1 MTTSP
6 CGTHP
11 AIAGGTEAPLVMPDL
26 STSTPT
32 PAALATG
39 PRIGR
44 SVSIDR
50 AAELLGCSRRTVYN
64 LISSGWLQTVRT
76 LGRSQRVLLESLQM
90 VADRGTRNL
99 SRVGGGR

>member
-1 MTTSP
+1 
-6 CGTHP
+6 
-11 AIAGGTEAPLVMPDL
+11 MPDL
-26 STSTPT
+26 SNPTPT
-32 PAALATG
+32 PAEPATG

-76 LGRSQRVLLESLQM
+76 LGRSQRVLLDSLQV

>member
-1 MTTSP
+1 MSELNEARPTTAD
-6 CGTHP
+6 P
-11 AIAGGTEAPLVMPDL
+11 A
-26 STSTPT
+26 S
-32 PAALATG
+32 G

-76 LGRSQRVLLESLQM
+76 LGRSQRVLLESLDQ
-90 VADRGTRNL
+90 VAKSGTRSF
-99 SRVGGGR
+99 SRAGGDR

>member
-1 MTTSP
+1 
-6 CGTHP
+6 
-11 AIAGGTEAPLVMPDL
+11 MPDL
-26 STSTPT
+26 SSPT
-32 PAALATG
+32 PRDAVSANG

-76 LGRSQRVLLESLQM
+76 LGGSQRVLLDSLQV

-99 SRVGGGR
+99 SRVGSGR

>member
-1 MTTSP
+1 MSDLQL
-6 CGTHP
+6 P
-11 AIAGGTEAPLVMPDL
+11 A
-26 STSTPT
+26 PT
-32 PAALATG
+32 PAEPAKG

-76 LGRSQRVLLESLQM
+76 LGRSQRVLLESLHV

>member
-1 MTTSP
+1 
-6 CGTHP
+6 
-11 AIAGGTEAPLVMPDL
+11 MPDL
-26 STSTPT
+26 SSPT
-32 PAALATG
+32 PHDAGLANG

-50 AAELLGCSRRTVYN
+50 AAELLGCSRRTIYN

-76 LGRSQRVLLESLQM
+76 LGRSQRVMLDSLQL

-99 SRVGGGR
+99 SRVGSGR

>member
-1 MTTSP
+1 
-6 CGTHP
+6 
-11 AIAGGTEAPLVMPDL
+11 MPDL
-26 STSTPT
+26 STPTPT
-32 PAALATG
+32 PADLASG

>member
-1 MTTSP
+1 
-6 CGTHP
+6 
-11 AIAGGTEAPLVMPDL
+11 MPQL
-26 STSTPT
+26 SNAESQPIGQ
-32 PAALATG
+32 ASA

-76 LGRSQRVLLESLQM
+76 LGRSQRVLLESLHV

-99 SRVGGGR
+99 SRLGDAR

>member
-1 MTTSP
+1 MSDLQL
-6 CGTHP
+6 P
-11 AIAGGTEAPLVMPDL
+11 A
-26 STSTPT
+26 PT
-32 PAALATG
+32 PAEPAKG

-64 LISSGWLQTVRT
+64 LISSGWLRTVRT
-76 LGRSQRVLLESLQM
+76 LGRSQRVLLESLHV

>member
-1 MTTSP
+1 
-6 CGTHP
+6 
-11 AIAGGTEAPLVMPDL
+11 MPDL
-26 STSTPT
+26 SNPT
-32 PAALATG
+32 TNPAAPANG

-64 LISSGWLQTVRT
+64 LISSGWLQTVKT
-76 LGRSQRVLLESLQM
+76 LGRSQRVLLDSLQV

>member
-1 MTTSP
+1 
-6 CGTHP
+6 
-11 AIAGGTEAPLVMPDL
+11 MPDL
-26 STSTPT
+26 SNLTPNDAD
-32 PAALATG
+32 PASG

-76 LGRSQRVLLESLQM
+76 LGRSQRVLLESLQT
-90 VADRGTRNL
+90 ASERGTRNF
-99 SRVGGGR
+99 SRVGDNR

>member
-1 MTTSP
+1 
-6 CGTHP
+6 
-11 AIAGGTEAPLVMPDL
+11 MPEL
-26 STSTPT
+26 STPT
-32 PAALATG
+32 PIPAEPSNG

-64 LISSGWLQTVRT
+64 LISSGWLTTVRT
-76 LGRSQRVLLESLQM
+76 LGRSQRVLLDSLQV

-99 SRVGGGR
+99 SRVGGER

>member
-1 MTTSP
+1 MSDLQL
-6 CGTHP
+6 P
-11 AIAGGTEAPLVMPDL
+11 A
-26 STSTPT
+26 PT
-32 PAALATG
+32 PADPAKG

-76 LGRSQRVLLESLQM
+76 LGRSQRVTVESLDR
-90 VADRGTRNL
+90 VANRSTRHFTS
-99 SRVGGGR
+99 SRDISAREFGGVGGVR

>member
-1 MTTSP
+1 
-6 CGTHP
+6 
-11 AIAGGTEAPLVMPDL
+11 MPDL
-26 STSTPT
+26 SSPTPT
-32 PAALATG
+32 PADPANG

-76 LGRSQRVLLESLQM
+76 LGRSQRVLLESLQV
-90 VADRGTRNL
+90 VAARGTRNL
-99 SRVGGGR
+99 SRVGGER

>member
-1 MTTSP
+1 
-6 CGTHP
+6 
-11 AIAGGTEAPLVMPDL
+11 MPEL
-26 STSTPT
+26 PNPT
-32 PAALATG
+32 PNTAEAGG

-64 LISSGWLQTVRT
+64 LISGGWLQTVRT
-76 LGRSQRVLLESLQM
+76 LGRSQRVLVESVQM
-90 VADRGTRNL
+90 VAERGTRSF

>member
-1 MTTSP
+1 
-6 CGTHP
+6 
-11 AIAGGTEAPLVMPDL
+11 MPDL
-26 STSTPT
+26 STPTSTPAD
-32 PAALATG
+32 PAGG

-64 LISSGWLQTVRT
+64 LISNGWLQTVKT
-76 LGRSQRVLLESLQM
+76 LGRSQRVLLDSLQV
-90 VADRGTRNL
+90 VAVRGTRNL

>member
-1 MTTSP
+1 MTRSNPTAN
-6 CGTHP
+6 P
-11 AIAGGTEAPLVMPDL
+11 AG
-26 STSTPT
+26 
-32 PAALATG
+32 PANG

-64 LISSGWLQTVRT
+64 LISSGWLQTVKT
-76 LGRSQRVLLESLQM
+76 LGRSQRVLLESLQV

>member
-1 MTTSP
+1 
-6 CGTHP
+6 
-11 AIAGGTEAPLVMPDL
+11 MPDL
-26 STSTPT
+26 SNPT
-32 PAALATG
+32 PNTADLATG
-39 PRIGR
+39 PRISR

-64 LISSGWLQTVRT
+64 LISGNWLQTVRT
-76 LGRSQRVLLESLQM
+76 LGRGQRVLLESLHS

>member
-1 MTTSP
+1 
-6 CGTHP
+6 
-11 AIAGGTEAPLVMPDL
+11 MPEL
-26 STSTPT
+26 STSTST
-32 PAALATG
+32 PAEPAQG

-76 LGRSQRVLLESLQM
+76 LGRSQRVLLESLQV
-90 VADRGTRNL
+90 VAARGTRNL
-99 SRVGGGR
+99 SRVGGER